1 MKSTLPTCPTRQMTT
16 RLMLFAF
23 IFLGLGQTK
32 GFAQVLYNYSNASDG
47 TPSFTAINTVGTD
60 VSLGVGSMPVITAA
74 PPCGATQGFGS
85 EGWPAT
91 NVFNVNTFES
101 NGWYVGFS
109 ITPDMGYGLKIT
121 GFSTRSRRENVAGVD
136 NDGPI
141 AMRYGYSTDGGVNW
155 TTINPGNPQSSNLCA
170 TGGVQRVWNGFGTVN
185 TSNTILFRIY
195 GLSSGA
201 NLTGDLYLRDIVVNG
216 EVCANAPS
224 VSPSPANFLVCTGE
238 TSYAYQYSAVD
249 AASYTIDFDA
259 AAEAEGFVDVA
270 TTAFPVAPDS
280 IVWIIP
286 AAAAIGDYNAV
297 LSVMNDCGFIT
308 NYPIIITVSALPDN
322 AFRPA
327 GTNVTV
333 PFTETL
339 DFDAD
344 HTTCEG
350 SVLEYGALVPAMGMG
365 ACTFEWTLSSGGTIL
380 QGEFNRN
387 VQVEWTAPGTHT
399 LTFVATSVAT
409 GCQSTNSLEVTVFAL
424 PIVSI
429 LTTDDSG
436 VENDGIVCTGGTAT
450 LTASGGLNYEWS
462 TGATTAEIMVS
473 PVSSTTYT
481 VTVTSAD
488 MCTATQTVTITV
500 SPLPDA
506 GFSVLPMDPICPGTA
521 IEIFFEDFSSNPPG
535 TEYTIGADVSP
546 MVFGQNSLTLS
557 EVIDGDHIDLLEGTD
572 FTGTLSISN
581 IVVTEEVSGCS
592 STAADF
598 TIEVLPAPEFG
609 FTAQTDSDGPYSGN
623 NTSGPN
629 TLNVDFC
636 VGDHL
641 TLSGYTSNGAVGYNY
656 FFTTTGNVNY
666 DGGPAYPLSSGPVN
680 VAANNAAAF
689 FGMVYGGAL
698 GYGLTSDTV
707 GMLNQVFIPYLD
719 NDNSGTFTAG
729 DCLGDTMFLNY
740 TVYAIPTVTVT
751 QASTEFCNGETAT
764 ASFSGNYLS
773 GASYS
778 WTNDNPSVG
787 LAASGTGA
795 ISFTATNTGTSTIV
809 ANITVTPSANGCEGD
824 SEMFTITVY
833 PQPVVTNITATVDG
847 GTPQSVNNAG
857 GPTSMTLD
865 FCAGESF
872 TFSDYSGTPNIGFLA
887 EIVNGTNNLLYDVT
901 PIAVPSAV
909 TDIAPAGVAGFFGGT
924 FGPYN
929 LAPGETY
936 GWIEQVYT
944 PYFDVNN
951 SGSFDSL
958 DCTGNPFTVIYRV
971 FAPID
976 LDITRN
982 TPGSICSGD
991 LVEYTFSTTSAQDVT
1006 FELVFEPNVNGAN
1019 PADLTDDNI
1028 FPAPTTH
1035 TINSSTPYTF
1045 STTVN
1050 NAVGTFDRGRVR
1062 VRATNIAY
1070 ANADVCTTADVN
1082 GLNTQ
1087 VYPTP
1092 VLAPVNSLLSCS
1104 GSALELDIDALHTSM
1119 NPNAAGFP
1127 LQIEWTLSAPGLDE
1141 DGATGTTVI
1150 YDNAGIEL
1158 NGGIDIQQILTL
1170 TDPMNGPQTAT
1181 FTITPR
1187 ASGPSN
1193 AFNGDD
1199 CYGDPITVEVTVVPA
1214 PVPTI
1219 EGPTCMHIGSVVE
1232 LSGYDNVMP
1241 PATFVSGDWAD
1252 NGSGNATVDAFGIVT
1267 GIDTGSTTIFYLV
1280 TDDAGCASTA
1290 SHVIT
1295 VLEGVTLT
1303 SIYTDGPVSCGEEFT
1318 VSVEVDGFCD
1328 IGTLDYQFSWDPS
1341 LFQFVTFTQAPIPG
1355 GMPFVSTN
1363 NIANGQ
1369 LIYLFFADVPPFG
1382 ASLPDGSVILTYT
1395 LRAIG
1400 NSGTHNVPATVEL
1413 AEAYNSNFS
1422 LINTNTSGVSVQI
1435 QPLSLDLG
1443 TNPEVCPN
1451 DDFAYLLFSNVSA
1464 NANHYVIDFDAAAEA
1479 AGFPDIQQGDLVVMD
1494 GFIQIPLPNGLQ
1506 NGSYQA
1512 TLVISNTINGCESEE
1527 YLFSI
1532 IVDQVAPMVPTP
1544 APLNLACVTSI
1555 PAPNT
1560 AVVIGATDNCTDT
1573 EDLVIQF
1580 EEDLSSQTGTGC
1592 AGDPMTILHVYSV
1605 TDEAGNVAFTTH
1617 LITVEDEVAPVIST
1631 TGLATWYPSGQAAI
1645 AAALA
1650 RANATK
1656 SDNCSPTVSIN
1667 VALGAVDTTGC
1678 VGTISLIVTDAC
1690 GNLTPAMNATY
1701 TVTIDREDPVVTA
1714 GPIDDCYDEAPA
1726 TDPYGEYT
1734 FAVDAAILAT
1744 IATDDCDDTLDIT
1757 VNVVGT
1763 DCSVVITVTATDD
1776 CGKSASVTYTTRVE
1790 NDAPIISSD
1799 PLTFDGA
1806 CFDNVDDAV
1815 NAAIAATFAGDDCT
1829 PSGDL
1834 VLFAYASLGCPA
1846 EITVEVTDFCGNFS
1860 TIVYTGVLIDTED
1873 PMVAPDA
1880 QYETCFKTFTEAYY
1894 NLARAANPSDNCTS
1908 EADLLASVQTSSV
1921 EVGLFEDFCEEYD
1934 LTFTFFDNCGNEVSH
1949 TFPSILIDNEAPTA
1963 EPLAALNFTC
1973 LDDVDAPDVLL
1984 VDASD
1989 NCAVEEVI
1997 HVSTVLPTTCPGTG
2011 TRTYRVFDCAGNTVD
2026 VVQVI
2031 TINDDVAPTW
2041 VTTPANFLNRTI
2053 SCEDTSS
2060 ISNALSLKPEAEDN
2074 CGEVTVILNSV
2085 TPLTSCAG
2093 GYVRTWTAVDDC
2105 GNTTTTLFTQTI
2117 TIVDNIAPTWLTLA
2131 GTLDASVECSD
2142 AAALADANA
2151 LAPVANDNCTGYTLS
2166 KTSGV
2171 FVPGMSCPQEG
2182 TYTNTWVATDGCGNT
2197 STMFTQVITVTDNNA
2212 PTWVTPEGVAFP
2224 QGLDLT
2230 ISCTDVAGY
2239 DFANSLEPVASDLCD
2254 QNPSLS
2260 KTTGVFVPGGDCA
2273 GEGSFTNT
2281 WTASD
2286 SCGNVSVM
2294 FTQTITVVDN
2304 TPPSFDPICQF
2315 MPLNLYTSQE
2325 YDCPEDA
2332 TLTGIVVG
2340 QDINN
2345 GTTWN
2350 VAGFMVPAL
2359 GTCIFDDCVS
2369 SSDII
2374 VKVSSIDNVYD
2385 PLACSRTI
2393 TLSFELRDPC
2403 GNVQP
2408 ELFVCIYNIYDDTAP
2423 SVTGGSI
2430 DGCYATE
2437 AAAIAAAIAATTVSD
2452 NCTAT
2457 PDLEVNAVRTG
2468 TLCAATITVTVTDC
2482 AGNSNFVTYN
2492 TRIDGNAPNM
2502 TVSNIATCY
2511 ATVAAAQAAAI
2522 AGTTIVDD
2530 CDAYGNLT
2538 ITATTVGAC
2547 PATVTI
2553 TATDDCGNSNSVAYP
2568 GLCIGGASLIEITV
2582 DADDLSVDCDDWQ
2595 TDLQA
2600 WLDDNGGAEATG
2612 SGIVWSYSPL
2622 DPATALEMSMP
2633 NCTTKTKSVVVTFR
2647 ATNGCGSFDETTA
2660 TFSVTDNIPPTA
2672 NPIANTNLSC
2682 SSAIPTP
2689 NVELVTGEADN
2700 CGGTPTVALL
2710 AVSDNMAAG
2719 CPGSPRIVIH
2729 QYILTDAYC
2738 NTSIINHTITVVDDV
2753 APTFT
2758 GPANITIYVDG
2769 ECSYDASTAN
2779 TGDVTDEN
2787 DNCTASGPNLQAF
2800 YTDVNNAGTG
2810 FQVLRVITRT
2820 WQLSD
2825 LCGNTAIP
2833 RIQTITVMDD
2843 IAPSFL
2849 TCPSNLTLPG
2859 GTIEGVC
2866 GAYFGGQTSPGFTD
2880 NCSGAE
2886 LSYSLSGV
2894 SNGTGIGPIP
2904 PTTVFLE
2911 GETTV
2916 TYTVTDE
2923 VGNTATCTFTV
2934 SVNCLTISGRIIWE
2948 HDGTSGVK
2956 DATVNVQNVAPT
2968 PAFSGSDLSDTNGFY
2983 EVTVPVDGDYRVR
2996 PVKNI
3001 NRLNG
3006 VTAADA
3012 TRITNHVNFSN
3023 PITNPYKKVCAD
3035 VNRSGIINTQD
3046 ASLITQSIAGNPTA
3060 LAVFNVFWRFTPTD
3074 FVMPATAHQNVPVF
3088 PESKDVNLVGLD
3100 AVNIDFFGMK
3110 IGDVADPWANPQ
3122 NLQSPSPLVWVIQ
3135 DQVLVAGTEVDLNFA
3150 ASNFNDL
3157 AAYQFALDFDP
3168 MQLEF
3173 VGFQPS
3179 GVLPMNLLDNFG
3191 AYNANL
3197 GELRNVWSGGT
3208 GVTLAEGTSV
3218 FRAKFKVLKGGQK
3231 LSQVLKLDD
3240 SDIECQAFNEA
3251 LMPTE
3256 VKLAFTQSVSASAP
3270 VDLGNLQLQLFQNRP
3285 NPFSDATTIGFII
3298 PEACDAHIRILDIS
3312 GRELTSYDR
3321 KYTAGYH
3328 ELEFRMENA
3337 WSYGM
3342 LFCELVTPQGKR
3354 TIKMMTAK

>member
-1 MKSTLPTCPTRQMTT
+1 MTT
-16 RLMLFAF
+16 RLMLFAL
-23 IFLGLGQTK
+23 IFLGLGQTT
-32 GFAQVLYNYSNASDG
+32 GFAQVLYNYSNESDG
-47 TPSFTAINTVGTD
+47 SPSFTAANTVGTN
-60 VSLGVGSMPVITAA
+60 VALGSGSMPVVSAA
-74 PPCGATQGFGS
+74 PPCGPTQGFGS

-121 GFSTRSRRENVAGVD
+121 GFSTRSRRENVTGVD

-141 AMRYGYSTDGGVNW
+141 AMRYGYSTDGGINW

-170 TGGVQRVWNGFGTVN
+170 SGGVQRIWNGFGTVN
-185 TSNTILFRIY
+185 TSNPILFRIY

-201 NLTGDLYLRDIVVNG
+201 NLTGDFYLRDIVVNG
-216 EVCANAPS
+216 EVCANAPTIVLGTVPEYCFS
-224 VSPSPANFLVCTGE
+224 
-238 TSYAYQYSAVD
+238 TS
-249 AASYTIDFDA
+249 
-259 AAEAEGFVDVA
+259 A
-270 TTAFPVAPDS
+270 TTATIPYSAS
-280 IVWIIP
+280 TGTEYRIVIP
-286 AAAAIGDYNAV
+286 GLGINTAYA
-297 LSVMNDCGFIT
+297 
-308 NYPIIITVSALPDN
+308 ALP
-322 AFRPA
+322 ASPITYTIPA
-327 GTNVTV
+327 GTLAGDYVGTVTVRNGCGFESTPV
-333 PFTETL
+333 PFTTVVNSLPSATVMVDETTICATESINITFNETAYPGGTEFTVSTT
-339 DFDAD
+339 FDD
-344 HTTCEG
+344 NGGPNPIIFTDVVNTNSLGVTEG
-350 SVLEYGALVPAMGMG
+350 SDFNG
-365 ACTFEWTLSSGGTIL
+365 TLTVGTITVVN
-380 QGEFNRN
+380 EDN
-387 VQVEWTAPGTHT
+387 
-399 LTFVATSVAT
+399 
-409 GCQSTNSLEVTVFAL
+409 GCQSTTPGFVVNVNPL
-424 PIVSI
+424 PVGTISI
-429 LTTDDSG
+429 TDDSG
-436 VENDGIVCTGGTAT
+436 FANDGIVCTGGSVT
-450 LTASGGLNYEWS
+450 LTVSGGIHYEWS
-462 TGATTAEIMVS
+462 TGETPAQITVS

-488 MCTATQTVTITV
+488 LCTATQTVTVTV

-506 GFSVLPMDPICPGTA
+506 GLSVMPSGAICPGTA
-521 IEIFFEDFSSNPPG
+521 IEIFFEDFSSYPPG
-535 TEYTIGADVSP
+535 TEYTIGANVSP
-546 MVFGQNSLTLS
+546 MVFGQDSLTLY

-581 IVVTEEVSGCS
+581 IVVTEDVSGCS
-592 STAADF
+592 STVADF

-623 NTSGPN
+623 NTAGPN

-636 VGDHL
+636 AGDHL
-641 TLSGYTSNGAVGYNY
+641 TLSGYTDNGAVGYTY

-666 DGGPAYPLSSGPVN
+666 DGGPAYPLASGPVN
-680 VAANNAAAF
+680 VDADDAADF
-689 FGMVYGGAL
+689 FDMVYGGAL
-698 GYGLTSDTV
+698 GYGLTSDTI
-707 GMLNQVFIPYLD
+707 GMLNQVFVPYLD
-719 NDNSGTFTAG
+719 NDNSGSFTAG
-729 DCLGDTMFLNY
+729 DCIGDTMFLNY
-740 TVYAIPTVTVT
+740 TIYAIPTVTVT

-795 ISFTATNTGTSTIV
+795 ISFTATNTGTNSIV
-809 ANITVTPSANGCEGD
+809 ATITVTPSANGCEGD
-824 SEMFTITVY
+824 PEVFTITVH
-833 PQPVVTNITATVDG
+833 PQPVVNNLTATVNG

-857 GPTSMTLD
+857 GPTSMTLN
-865 FCAGESF
+865 FCEGESF
-872 TFSDYSGTPNIGFLA
+872 TFSDYSGTANLGFLA
-887 EIVNGTNNLLYDVT
+887 EIVDGTSNLLYDVT
-901 PIAVPSAV
+901 PIDVPSTV
-909 TDIAPAGVAGFFGGT
+909 TDITPAGVAGFFGGT

-929 LAPGETY
+929 LAGGDTE
-936 GWIEQVYT
+936 GWIEQVFT
-944 PYFDVNN
+944 PYFDANN
-951 SGSFDSL
+951 NGSFDTL
-958 DCTGNPFTVIYRV
+958 DCTGAPFTVFYRV
-971 FAPID
+971 YAPID
-976 LDITRN
+976 LNITRT

-1006 FELVFEPNVNGAN
+1006 FDLVFEPNVNGAN

-1028 FPAPTTH
+1028 FPAPSTH

-1070 ANADVCTTADVN
+1070 ANVDVCTTADVN
-1082 GLNTQ
+1082 GQNTQ

-1092 VLAPVNSLLSCS
+1092 SLAPVSPLLSCN
-1104 GSALELDIDALHTSM
+1104 GNTLELDIDALNSSM

-1127 LQIEWTLSAPGLDE
+1127 LRIEWVLSAPGLDE

-1158 NGGIDIQQILTL
+1158 NGGIDISQILTL
-1170 TDPMNGPQTAT
+1170 SDPMNGPQTAT

-1214 PVPTI
+1214 AIPVI
-1219 EGPTCMHIGSVVE
+1219 EGPSCMHIGTVVQ
-1232 LSGYDNVMP
+1232 LSGYDNVVL
-1241 PATFVSGDWAD
+1241 PATFVSGEWAD
-1252 NGSGNATVDAFGIVT
+1252 NGSGNASVDSFGIVT

-1280 TDDAGCASTA
+1280 TDNAGCVSTA
-1290 SHVIT
+1290 SHVIN
-1295 VLEGVTLT
+1295 VLEGLTLT
-1303 SIYTDGPVSCGEEFT
+1303 SSYTGGPVSCGEEFT
-1318 VSVEVDGFCD
+1318 VSVAVDGFCD

-1341 LFQFVTFTQAPIPG
+1341 VFQFVTFTQTPIPG
-1355 GMPFVSTN
+1355 GVPFVSTN

-1369 LIYLFFADVPPFG
+1369 LIYLFYADVPPFG
-1382 ASLPDGSVILTYT
+1382 SSLPDSTVILTYT

-1400 NSGTHNVPATVEL
+1400 NSGIHNVPATVEVE
-1413 AEAYNSNFS
+1413 EAYNSNFS
-1422 LINTNTSGVSVQI
+1422 VINTNTFGVSVQI

-1443 TNPEVCPN
+1443 MNPVVCPN
-1451 DDFAYLLFSNVSA
+1451 DDFAILSFSNVST
-1464 NANHYVIDFDAAAEA
+1464 NANYYVIDFDAAAEA
-1479 AGFPDIQQGDLVVMD
+1479 AGFPNIQQGDLVVMD

-1512 TLVISNTINGCESEE
+1512 TLVISDTDSGCESDV

-1532 IVDQVAPMVPTP
+1532 IVDQIAPIVPTP
-1544 APLNLACVTSI
+1544 AALNLECVTSI
-1555 PAPNT
+1555 PAPNP
-1560 AVVIGATDNCTDT
+1560 AVVVGATDNCTAP
-1573 EDLVIQF
+1573 EDLDIQF
-1580 EEDLSSQTGTGC
+1580 EENLSSQTGTGC
-1592 AGDPMTILHVYSV
+1592 ASDPMIIVRVYSV

-1617 LITVEDEVAPVIST
+1617 LITVEDDVPPVIST
-1631 TGLATWYPSGQAAI
+1631 TGLAAWYPSGQAAI

-1656 SDNCSPTVSIN
+1656 VDGNSCTPAVGIN
-1667 VALGAVDTTGC
+1667 VALGAVDTAGC
-1678 VGTISLIVTDAC
+1678 VGTITLIVTDAC

-1701 TVTIDREDPVVTA
+1701 IVTIDREDPVVTA
-1714 GPIDDCYDEAPA
+1714 GVIDDCYDAAPA
-1726 TDPYGEYT
+1726 TDPYGQYT
-1734 FAVDAAILAT
+1734 FAVNAALLAT
-1744 IATDDCDDTLDIT
+1744 TATDDCDVSLNIDVLIT
-1757 VNVVGT
+1757 GT
-1763 DCSVVITVTATDD
+1763 DCETFITITATDD
-1776 CGKSASVTYTTRVE
+1776 CGKSASVTYDTRVE
-1790 NDAPIISSD
+1790 NDAPIISTD

-1806 CFDNVDDAV
+1806 CFNNEADAL
-1815 NAAIAATFAGDDCT
+1815 NAAIMATLAGDDCT
-1829 PSGDL
+1829 PPEDL
-1834 VLFAYASLGCPA
+1834 QLAAYASSGCPA

-1873 PMVAPDA
+1873 PMVAPA
-1880 QYETCFKTFTEAYY
+1880 VQYATCFKTFTEAFDS
-1894 NLARAANPSDNCTS
+1894 LARAANPSDNCTS
-1908 EADLLASVQTSSV
+1908 LADLLASVQTSSE
-1921 EVGLFEDFCEEYD
+1921 EVGVFEDFCDEYD
-1934 LTFTFFDNCGNEVSH
+1934 LSFTFFDNCGNEVTY
-1949 TFPSILIDNEAPTA
+1949 TFPSIIIDNVAPTA
-1963 EPLAALNFTC
+1963 MPLAALNFTC
-1973 LDDVDAPDVLL
+1973 LDDVDAPDSLL
-1984 VDASD
+1984 VVATD
-1989 NCAVEEVI
+1989 NCGVEDVI

-2011 TRTYRVFDCAGNTVD
+2011 TRTYRVFDCAGNSVD
-2026 VVQVI
+2026 VIQVI
-2031 TINDDVAPTW
+2031 TIDDNVAPTW
-2041 VTTPANFLNRTI
+2041 VTTPANFLDRTI

-2060 ISNALSLKPEAEDN
+2060 ISNALSLVPEAEDN
-2074 CGEVTVILNSV
+2074 CGEVTVTLNSV
-2085 TPLTSCAG
+2085 TPLSSCAG
-2093 GYVRTWTAVDDC
+2093 GFVRTWTAVDDC
-2105 GNTTTTLFTQTI
+2105 GNVAATLFTQTI
-2117 TIVDNIAPTWLTLA
+2117 TIVDNVAPTWVNLA

-2142 AAALADANA
+2142 AAALAAANA
-2151 LAPVANDNCTGYTLS
+2151 LAPVASDNCTGYTLS
-2166 KTSGV
+2166 KTAGV

-2182 TYTNTWVATDGCGNT
+2182 TYTNTWVATDGCGNA

-2224 QGLDLT
+2224 EGLDLT

-2239 DFANSLEPVASDLCD
+2239 NFANSLAPVASDLCD

-2260 KTTGVFVPGGDCA
+2260 KTTGAFVPGGGCA

-2304 TPPSFDPICQF
+2304 TPPTFNPVCQF
-2315 MPLNLYTSQE
+2315 MPLNLTTSFGTA
-2325 YDCPEDA
+2325 CPADA
-2332 TLTGIVVG
+2332 TITGLTVG
-2340 QDINN
+2340 QEIDEAYS
-2345 GTTWN
+2345 WN
-2350 VAGFMVPAL
+2350 VAGFNVPVLA
-2359 GTCIFDDCVS
+2359 GCIFDDCVPT
-2369 SSDII
+2369 SDII
-2374 VKVSSIDNVYD
+2374 VKVVSIDNVYD
-2385 PLACSRTI
+2385 SLACSRTF

-2408 ELFVCIYNIYDDTAP
+2408 ELFVCIYNIIDDTAP

-2437 AAAIAAAIAATTVSD
+2437 GDALAAAIAATTVSD
-2452 NCTAT
+2452 NCTDT
-2457 PDLEVNAVRTG
+2457 LDLEVNAVRTG
-2468 TLCAATITVTVTDC
+2468 SLCAATITVTVTDC
-2482 AGNSNFVTYN
+2482 AGNSNSVIYN
-2492 TRIDGNAPNM
+2492 TRIDGNGPTM

-2522 AGTTIVDD
+2522 AGTTIVDN

-2538 ITATTVGAC
+2538 ITATTVGTC
-2547 PATVTI
+2547 PATVTV
-2553 TATDDCGNSNSVAYP
+2553 TATDSCGNSNSVAYP
-2568 GLCIGGASLIEITV
+2568 GLCIGGASLIDITV
-2582 DADDLSVDCDDWQ
+2582 DADDFSVDCNDWQ

-2612 SGIVWSYSPL
+2612 SGIVWSYLPL

-2633 NCTTKTKSVVVTFR
+2633 NCTTHSKSVVVTFR

-2660 TFSVTDNIPPTA
+2660 TFSVTDNTPPTA

-2682 SSAIPTP
+2682 SSGIPTP
-2689 NVELVTGEADN
+2689 NLELVTGKADN
-2700 CGGTPTVALL
+2700 CGGAPSVALFS
-2710 AVSDNMAAG
+2710 VSDNMAAG
-2719 CPGSPRIVIH
+2719 CPGNPRIIIH

-2738 NTSIINHTITVVDDV
+2738 NTSIINHTITVVDNV

-2758 GPANITIYVDG
+2758 GPANITIHVDAA
-2769 ECSYDASTAN
+2769 CSFDASTAN

-2800 YTDVNNAGTG
+2800 YTDVINAGNG
-2810 FQVLRVITRT
+2810 FQVQRVITRT
-2820 WQLSD
+2820 WQLTD
-2825 LCGNTAIP
+2825 ICGNTAIP
-2833 RIQTITVMDD
+2833 RIQTITVVDD

-2849 TCPSNLTLPG
+2849 ACPSNLTLPG
-2859 GTIEGVC
+2859 STIEGTC
-2866 GAYFGGQTSPGFTD
+2866 GAYFGGQTSPAFTD
-2880 NCSGAE
+2880 NCPGSQ

-2894 SNGTGIGPIP
+2894 TNGTGIGAIP

-2916 TYTVTDE
+2916 TYTVTDA
-2923 VGNTATCTFTV
+2923 VGNTATCIFTV
-2934 SVNCLTISGRIIWE
+2934 SVNCLSISGRIIWE

-2956 DATVNVQNVAPT
+2956 DATVNVLNVAPT
-2968 PAFSGSDLSDTNGFY
+2968 PAFSVSDLSDTNGFY
-2983 EVTVPVDGDYRVR
+2983 EVTVPVDGTYRVR

-3046 ASLITQSIAGNPTA
+3046 ATLITQSIAGNPTA

-3074 FVMPATAHQNVPVF
+3074 FVMPGTAHQNVPVF
-3088 PESKDVNLVGLD
+3088 PESKDVSLVGLD
-3100 AVNIDFFGMK
+3100 AVNIDFYGMK

-3135 DQVLVAGTEVDLNFA
+3135 DQVLVAGTEVELNFT

-3173 VGFQPS
+3173 VGFQPT
-3179 GVLPMNLLDNFG
+3179 GALALNLLDNFG

-3197 GELRNVWSGGT
+3197 GELRNVWSAGT

-3218 FRAKFKVLKGGQK
+3218 FRAKFKVLQSGQK

-3240 SDIECQAFNEA
+3240 SAIECRAFNVA

-3256 VKLAFTQSVSASAP
+3256 VKLAFTQSVSASTP
-3270 VDLGNLQLQLFQNRP
+3270 VDLGKLQLELFQNRP